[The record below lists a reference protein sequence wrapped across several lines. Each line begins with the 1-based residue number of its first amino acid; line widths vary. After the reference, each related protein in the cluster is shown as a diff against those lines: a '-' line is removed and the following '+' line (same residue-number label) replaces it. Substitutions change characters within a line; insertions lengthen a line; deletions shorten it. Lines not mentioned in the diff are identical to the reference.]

1 MRILVVMALVCVASC
16 ATEKLAQAPAA
27 GVDLTGHWKLNEAD
41 SDDPQ
46 RLMLAQNAAASQSSA
61 PGGSS
66 GGGGSRGGRGGGRGA
81 GAMGMGGPG
90 GPGGPAMPS
99 ASAMAEGLRWP
110 GKQLEIRQVAG
121 VVAFTSDGG
130 SVVCQ
135 PMDGGHHGHHG
146 EGAGRDGDSS
156 GRDAPSRSRDAPPPR
171 CGWVEKIL
179 IVENRESEDE
189 HPPFEEHF
197 GLSDDGRRLVE
208 IVDFKG
214 GRSSGFTM
222 SRVWDRVDQ

>member
-1 MRILVVMALVCVASC
+1 MAMALVCVASC
-16 ATEKLAQAPAA
+16 ASEKLAQAPPA
-27 GVDLTGHWKLNEAD
+27 GVDLTGHWKLNDAD

-46 RLMLAQNAAASQSSA
+46 RLILAQNAAASQSSA
-61 PGGSS
+61 PGGSGGGS
-66 GGGGSRGGRGGGRGA
+66 GGGGRGGRGGGRGGA

-90 GPGGPAMPS
+90 GPAMPS
-99 ASAMAEGLRWP
+99 ASVMAEGLRWP
-110 GKQLEIRQVAG
+110 GKQLEIKQVAG

-146 EGAGRDGDSS
+146 DSADGDSS
-156 GRDAPSRSRDAPPPR
+156 RRDAPSRSRDAPPPR
-171 CGWVEKIL
+171 CGWMEKIL

>member
-1 MRILVVMALVCVASC
+1 MRILVAMALVCVASC
-16 ATEKLAQAPAA
+16 ASEKLAPAPAA
-27 GVDLTGHWKLNEAD
+27 GVDLTGHWKLNDAD

-46 RLMLAQNAAASQSSA
+46 RLMQAQNAAASQSSA
-61 PGGSS
+61 PGGSGGGS
-66 GGGGSRGGRGGGRGA
+66 GGGRGGRGGA
-81 GAMGMGGPG
+81 GAMGMG

-110 GKQLEIRQVAG
+110 GRQLEIKQVAG

-146 EGAGRDGDSS
+146 DSADGDSS
-156 GRDAPSRSRDAPPPR
+156 RRDAPSRSRDAPPPR
-171 CGWVEKIL
+171 CGWMEKIL

-197 GLSDDGRRLVE
+197 GLSDDSRRLVE
-208 IVDFKG
+208 VVAFKE

>member
-1 MRILVVMALVCVASC
+1 MRILMAMALVCVASC
-16 ATEKLAQAPAA
+16 ATEELAQAPPA

-46 RLMLAQNAAASQSSA
+46 RLLLAQNAADSQSNA
-61 PGGSS
+61 PGGS
-66 GGGGSRGGRGGGRGA
+66 GGGGGGGGGGGRGGRGGGRGG
-81 GAMGMGGPG
+81 GAMGMGA

-99 ASAMAEGLRWP
+99 ASVMAEGVRWP
-110 GKQLEIRQVAG
+110 GKQLEIRQIAG

-135 PMDGGHHGHHG
+135 PMGGGAHHGHHG
-146 EGAGRDGDSS
+146 DSADGN
-156 GRDAPSRSRDAPPPR
+156 GWDAQSRSRDAPPPR
-171 CGWVEKIL
+171 CGWMEKIL

-197 GLSDDGRRLVE
+197 GLSEDSRRLVE
-208 IVDFKG
+208 VVEFKG

-222 SRVWDRVDQ
+222 SRVWDRADQ

>member
-1 MRILVVMALVCVASC
+1 MRILLAMALVCVASC
-16 ATEKLAQAPAA
+16 ATEKLAQAPPA
-27 GVDLTGHWKLNEAD
+27 GVDLTGHWKLNDAD

-46 RLMLAQNAAASQSSA
+46 RLVLAQNAAASQSSA
-61 PGGSS
+61 PGGS
-66 GGGGSRGGRGGGRGA
+66 GGGGGGRGGRGGGRGGA

-90 GPGGPAMPS
+90 GPAMPA
-99 ASAMAEGLRWP
+99 ASIMAEGLRWP
-110 GKQLEIRQVAG
+110 GKQLEIKQVAG

-130 SVVCQ
+130 SVICQ

-146 EGAGRDGDSS
+146 DADRDGDSS
-156 GRDAPSRSRDAPPPR
+156 RRDAPSRSRDAPPPR
-171 CGWVEKIL
+171 CGWMEKIL

>member
-1 MRILVVMALVCVASC
+1 MAMALVCVASC
-16 ATEKLAQAPAA
+16 ASEKLAQAPPA
-27 GVDLTGHWKLNEAD
+27 GVDLSGHWKLNDAD

-46 RLMLAQNAAASQSSA
+46 RLLLAQNAAAGQSSA

-66 GGGGSRGGRGGGRGA
+66 GGGGGRGGRGGRSGG
-81 GAMGMGGPG
+81 GAMGMGG

-110 GKQLEIRQVAG
+110 GKQLEIKQVAG

-146 EGAGRDGDSS
+146 DADRDGDSS
-156 GRDAPSRSRDAPPPR
+156 RRDAPSRSRDAPPPR
-171 CGWVEKIL
+171 CGWMEKIL
-179 IVENRESEDE
+179 IVENRESDDE

-197 GLSDDGRRLVE
+197 GLSDDSRRLVE
-208 IVDFKG
+208 IVEFKG

>member
-1 MRILVVMALVCVASC
+1 MAMALVCVASC
-16 ATEKLAQAPAA
+16 ATEKLAQAPPA
-27 GVDLTGHWKLNEAD
+27 GVDLTGHWKLNDAD

-46 RLMLAQNAAASQSSA
+46 RLVLAQNAAASQSSA
-61 PGGSS
+61 PGGS
-66 GGGGSRGGRGGGRGA
+66 GGGGGGRGGRGGGRGGA

-90 GPGGPAMPS
+90 GPAMPA
-99 ASAMAEGLRWP
+99 ASIMAEGLRWP
-110 GKQLEIRQVAG
+110 GKQLEIKQVAG

-130 SVVCQ
+130 SVICQ

-146 EGAGRDGDSS
+146 DADRDGDSS
-156 GRDAPSRSRDAPPPR
+156 RRDAPSRSRDAPPPR
-171 CGWVEKIL
+171 CGWMEKIL

-214 GRSSGFTM
+214 GRSSGVTM

>member
-1 MRILVVMALVCVASC
+1 MRILIAMALVCVASC
-16 ATEKLAQAPAA
+16 ASEKLAQAPPA
-27 GVDLTGHWKLNEAD
+27 GVDFTGHWKLNEAD

-61 PGGSS
+61 PGGA
-66 GGGGSRGGRGGGRGA
+66 GGGGGGRGGRSGGRGGA
-81 GAMGMGGPG
+81 GAMGMG

-99 ASAMAEGLRWP
+99 ASAMADGLRWP
-110 GKQLEIRQVAG
+110 GKQLEIKQVAG
-121 VVAFTSDGG
+121 VVAFTSDGN

-135 PMDGGHHGHHG
+135 PMEGGSHHGHRG
-146 EGAGRDGDSS
+146 EGADGDSS
-156 GRDAPSRSRDAPPPR
+156 RRDAASRSRDAPPPR
-171 CGWVEKIL
+171 CGWMEKIL

-222 SRVWDRVDQ
+222 SRVWDRADQ